1 MITFNVRFAKY
12 QDMMAKGIVD
22 PSKLPPTSSAAN
34 QHSLRVYY
42 QCAVWRLLDTECLD
56 PMEWGWQKAGVEYVP
71 IKTLK
76 ECAPSEVLNFI
87 RCKCKTSC
95 TSKLCSFK
103 KIWCLLCFGLF

>member
-1 MITFNVRFAKY
+1 MFRFHFRFAKY
-12 QDMMAKGIVD
+12 QDMIAKGIVD

-42 QCAVWRLLDTECLD
+42 QCAVWKFLDAECFD

-95 TSKLCSFK
+95 TSKLC
-103 KIWCLLCFGLF
+103 